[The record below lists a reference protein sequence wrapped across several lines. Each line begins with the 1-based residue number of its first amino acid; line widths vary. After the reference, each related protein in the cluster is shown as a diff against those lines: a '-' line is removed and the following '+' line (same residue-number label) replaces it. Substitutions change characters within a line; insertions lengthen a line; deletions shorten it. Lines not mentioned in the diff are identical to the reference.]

1 MKRLPNYTNA
11 QIAIEKLSEYCLN
24 ELHPVGKEK
33 AIVFKSALG
42 ITAEHTSLLKEAI
55 CEGLQHNY
63 CSEKV
68 GDKFGKRYL
77 VKMKLCI
84 FEKEAEIITS
94 WIIKE
99 GEDFARLTT
108 CYIKRKQ

>member
-11 QIAIEKLSEYCLN
+11 EIAIEKLAEYCLN
-24 ELHPVGKEK
+24 DLHPVGKQK

-42 ITAEHTSLLKEAI
+42 ITVEHASLLKEAI
-55 CEGLQHNY
+55 YEGLKHY
-63 CSEKV
+63 PSSEKV
-68 GDKFGKRYL
+68 NDKYGKRYL

-84 FEKEAEIITS
+84 FEKEAVVITS

-108 CYIKRKQ
+108 CYIKRK

>member
-1 MKRLPNYTNA
+1 MRKLPNYTNA
-11 QIAIEKLSEYCLN
+11 EIAIEKLSEYSLN
-24 ELHPVGKEK
+24 ELHPLGKEK

-42 ITAEHTSLLKEAI
+42 ITVEHASLLKEAI
-55 CEGLQHNY
+55 YRGLQNNP

-68 GDKFGKRYL
+68 GDKYGKRYL

-84 FEKEAEIITS
+84 FEIEAVVITS

-108 CYIKRKQ
+108 CYIKRK

>member
-1 MKRLPNYTNA
+1 MRKLPNYTNA
-11 QIAIEKLSEYCLN
+11 VIAIEKLSEYSLN

-33 AIVFKSALG
+33 AIVFKSPRDNRR
-42 ITAEHTSLLKEAI
+42 TRYR
-55 CEGLQHNY
+55 GLQNNP

-68 GDKFGKRYL
+68 GDKYGKRYL

-84 FEKEAEIITS
+84 FEKEAVVITS

-108 CYIKRKQ
+108 CYIKRK